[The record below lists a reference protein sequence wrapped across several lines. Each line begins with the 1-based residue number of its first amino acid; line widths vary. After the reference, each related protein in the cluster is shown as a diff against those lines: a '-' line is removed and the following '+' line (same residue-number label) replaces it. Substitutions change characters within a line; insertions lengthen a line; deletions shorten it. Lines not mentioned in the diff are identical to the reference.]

1 MGLVK
6 LNITDFRNIKQVS
19 MQPGVGVNII
29 LGENGSGKS
38 SVLEAIHYLGLGRSF
53 RTHLTSRVV
62 KHGEKDFTL
71 FSHCQQRLNDEQI
84 TTIGLKKS
92 KNSDTELKIAGQKA
106 ERLAEL
112 PGILPLQLIHPESF
126 TLLSSGPKLRRQFV
140 DWGGFH
146 VEPEFFATWAKLTRL
161 LKQRNAILKS
171 GKRYAELAYWD
182 KEFAVQGTII
192 AQMRGRYLEQLN
204 PIIKSALA
212 DFLPEYEFDIRYH
225 QGWDSGIELAELLK
239 QNFMRDQQLGY
250 TSLGP
255 QKADIRIRA
264 NGVPAHDILS
274 RGQLKL
280 AVCAMRLSQG
290 LFLSQH
296 SNKRCTFL
304 IDDFS
309 SELDDSKRKLL
320 AQYLI
325 ESKAQVFVTAIE
337 KSQVTALLTESCK
350 MFHVEHGKLIEF

>member
-1 MGLVK
+1 MALVK
-6 LNITDFRNIKQVS
+6 LNLTDFRNISLAS
-19 MQPGVGVNII
+19 MDPGAGVNII

-38 SVLEAIHYLGLGRSF
+38 SILEAIHYLGLGRSF

-62 KHGEKDFTL
+62 KYGEKDFTL
-71 FSHCQQRLNDEQI
+71 FAQCQPQLGNEQL
-84 TTIGLKKS
+84 TAVGLKKS
-92 KNSDTELKIAGQKA
+92 KNSDTELKIGGQRA

-112 PGILPLQLIHPESF
+112 PGLLPLQFIHPESF
-126 TLLSSGPKLRRQFV
+126 TLLSSGPKLRRQFI
-140 DWGGFH
+140 DWGVFH
-146 VEPEFFATWAKLTRL
+146 VEPDFFQVWGKLTRL

-171 GKRYAELAYWD
+171 GKGYSQLAYWD
-182 KEFAVQGTII
+182 KEFAIQGSTI
-192 AQMRGRYLEQLN
+192 AQMRGNYLEQLN
-204 PIIKSALA
+204 PIIKSAMA

-225 QGWDSGIELAELLK
+225 QGWEHDVDLAELLQ

-250 TSLGP
+250 TSFGP

-309 SELDDSKRKLL
+309 SELDASKRKLL

-325 ESKAQVFVTAIE
+325 ESKAQVFVTAID
-337 KSQVTALLTESCK
+337 KSQVTAFLTEGCK

>member
-1 MGLVK
+1 MSLLK
-6 LNITDFRNIKQVS
+6 LNLTGFRNINQASIKPDAKINV
-19 MQPGVGVNII
+19 I
-29 LGENGSGKS
+29 LGNNGSGKS
-38 SVLEAIHYLGLGRSF
+38 SLLEAIHYLGLGRSF

-62 KHGEKDFTL
+62 QHGEKEFVL
-71 FSHCQQRLNDEQI
+71 FAECQPQEDMI
-84 TTIGLKKS
+84 AIGLQKS
-92 KNSDTELKIAGQKA
+92 KSSETELRIDGQKA

-112 PGILPLQLIHPESF
+112 AGLLPLQLIHPESF
-126 TLLSSGPKLRRQFV
+126 TLLSSGPKSRRQFV
-140 DWGGFH
+140 DWGVFH
-146 VEPEFFATWAKLTRL
+146 VEPEFFQVWAKTTRL
-161 LKQRNAILKS
+161 LKQRNALLKA
-171 GKRYAELAYWD
+171 GKRYSELAYWD
-182 KEFAVQGTII
+182 KEFATQSTLI
-192 AQMRGRYLEQLN
+192 ARMRSDYLEQLR
-204 PIIKSALA
+204 PILTAALA
-212 DFLPEYEFDIRYH
+212 DFLPEYEFDVRYH
-225 QGWDSGIELAELLK
+225 QGWDKDIDLAELL
-239 QNFMRDQQLGY
+239 QHNFGRDQQLGY
-250 TSLGP
+250 TSVGP

-296 SNKRCTFL
+296 SDKQCTFL

-325 ESKAQVFVTAIE
+325 ESRAQVFVTAIDQ
-337 KSQVTALLTESCK
+337 SQVTAFLTESCK